1 MVRPVV
7 VVTRRLPDAVE
18 QALASFCD
26 ARFNATDE
34 PLSREALVA
43 ALRESDAV
51 LCTVTDRFDAAL
63 LGAGG
68 FRAKAL
74 VNFGVG
80 YNHIDITAAQRAGLV
95 VTNTPD
101 VLTDATADIAVTLML
116 SVMRRAGE
124 GERALRAGA
133 WTGWRPTHHMGTHVT
148 GKTVGII
155 GFGRIGRAFAERCAG
170 GFRMPVLW
178 YHPGD
183 PSLPVSPGP
192 WQRVDSLEALL
203 RESDV
208 VSLHCPARPETKHLI
223 NAERLA
229 LMKPSAF
236 LINTA
241 RGDVVDESALADA
254 LAAGTI
260 AGAGLDVYER
270 EPVVHPGL
278 MASEKVVLL
287 PHLGS
292 ATTETRVAMGMRAV
306 ENVRAVVE
314 GREPRDRVV

>member
-1 MVRPVV
+1 MTRPVV
-7 VVTRRLPDAVE
+7 VVTRRLPEAVE
-18 QALASFCD
+18 HALAECCD
-26 ARFNATDE
+26 ARFNNTDE
-34 PLSREALVA
+34 PLPSAALLA
-43 ALRESDAV
+43 ALREADAV

-63 LGAGG
+63 LRAGG
-68 FRAKAL
+68 FRAKAI

-80 YNHIDITAAQRAGLV
+80 YNHIDIAAAKAAGLI

-101 VLTDATADIAVTLML
+101 VLTDATADIAMTLML

-124 GERALRAGA
+124 GERALRAGE
-133 WTGWRPTHHMGTHVT
+133 WHGWRPTHHMGTHVT

-155 GFGRIGRAFAERCAG
+155 GFGRIGRAFAERCSG

-178 YHPGD
+178 WHPGD
-183 PSLPVSPGP
+183 PSLPVPSNS
-192 WQRVDSLEALL
+192 WRRVDSLEALL

-208 VSLHCPARPETKHLI
+208 VSLHCPARPETRHLI
-223 NAERLA
+223 SAERLA

-241 RGDVVDESALADA
+241 RGDVVDESALVDA

-270 EPVVHPGL
+270 EPAVHPGL
-278 MASEKVVLL
+278 LASEKVVLL

-306 ENVRAVVE
+306 ENLRAVLE
-314 GREPRDRVV
+314 RRDPMDAIR